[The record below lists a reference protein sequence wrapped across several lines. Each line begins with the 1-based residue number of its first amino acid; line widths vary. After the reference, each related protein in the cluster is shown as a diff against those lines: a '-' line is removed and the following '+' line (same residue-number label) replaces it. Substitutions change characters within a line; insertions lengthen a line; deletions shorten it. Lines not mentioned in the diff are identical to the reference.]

1 MEEEIRN
8 TETEEITETSENAE
22 EAETTENTE
31 PVEESINENEE
42 ITEDSTPEET
52 FENKYEPQPE
62 KSPYPGTLS
71 RGDTRVSWPETKTA
85 EKSAN
90 DIELKFEDL
99 TKKETVRNSVEP
111 QPKKS
116 YSALVLC
123 VWMAITIA
131 LCGITGFMASRAGY
145 NKAYSQLKND
155 LDSRITALENK
166 KDSPASQNPGSVT
179 VVNNELADIV
189 EGIQNT
195 VVEIYTETVQYSLF
209 YGDYVTS
216 GAGSGVIISSDGYIV
231 TNNHVIENAKN
242 INVVLHN
249 GEKHEA
255 VLVGT
260 DQKSDVAVI
269 KIEASGLQEA
279 KMGTSSTLRVGDACI
294 AIGNPLGTLGGSV
307 TTGIISALSRD
318 ITIDGQKMNLMQTD
332 TAINPGNS
340 GGGLFNLAG
349 ELIGV
354 VNAKSTGD
362 NVEGIGFA
370 IPIDVARN
378 IVNEIRE
385 KGYVTRPVLGIRGV
399 SIENDRYKRYY
410 EVNNYGVLVRE
421 VSGKNAK
428 AAGLQEGDLI
438 IAMDDRTIT
447 SFEDLTDFLNNKKV
461 GDRVTVTVERKGS
474 EHKIAFELEA
484 NSN

>member
-1 MEEEIRN
+1 M
-8 TETEEITETSENAE
+8 
-22 EAETTENTE
+22 
-31 PVEESINENEE
+31 
-42 ITEDSTPEET
+42 
-52 FENKYEPQPE
+52 
-62 KSPYPGTLS
+62 G
-71 RGDTRVSWPETKTA
+71 
-85 EKSAN
+85 
-90 DIELKFEDL
+90 
-99 TKKETVRNSVEP
+99 
-111 QPKKS
+111 
-116 YSALVLC
+116 
-123 VWMAITIA
+123 
-131 LCGITGFMASRAGY
+131 
-145 NKAYSQLKND
+145 
-155 LDSRITALENK
+155 
-166 KDSPASQNPGSVT
+166 
-179 VVNNELADIV
+179 
-189 EGIQNT
+189 
-195 VVEIYTETVQYSLF
+195 
-209 YGDYVTS
+209 
-216 GAGSGVIISSDGYIV
+216 ISSP
-231 TNNHVIENAKN
+231 
-242 INVVLHN
+242 
-249 GEKHEA
+249 
-255 VLVGT
+255 
-260 DQKSDVAVI
+260 
-269 KIEASGLQEA
+269 
-279 KMGTSSTLRVGDACI
+279 LRVGDACI

-307 TTGIISALSRD
+307 TTGIISALSRE

-378 IVNEIRE
+378 IVSEIRE

-438 IAMDDRTIT
+438 IAMDDRTIA

-461 GDRVTVTVERKGS
+461 GDRVTVTVERNGS